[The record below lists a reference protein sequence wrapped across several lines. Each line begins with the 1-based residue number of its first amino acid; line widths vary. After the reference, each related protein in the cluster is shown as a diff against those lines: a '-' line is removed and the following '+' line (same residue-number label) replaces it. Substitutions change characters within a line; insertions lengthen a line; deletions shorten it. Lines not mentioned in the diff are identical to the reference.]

1 MAISTQDIVRA
12 KRRFFNA
19 PTLTAP
25 NYQLSVTFFSWL
37 AQQGGTP
44 DLQVVEFGPLS
55 SSEVVIADAAC
66 KIYAIIQKKLTATAS
81 YTKGTDSATTS
92 SDAASEYR
100 QKIEGVNRSM
110 AAYYP
115 TGFPMASGFTMQGNT
130 TADGGTGSSTDGAYG
145 VVLLGAP

>member
-25 NYQLSVTFFSWL
+25 NSQLAVAFFSWL

-66 KIYAIIQKKLTATAS
+66 KIYAIVQKCPTATAT
-81 YTKGTDSATTS
+81 YTKGTDNATTA

-100 QKIEGVNRSM
+100 QKIEGINRSM
-110 AAYYP
+110 AAFYP
-115 TGFPMASGFTMQGNT
+115 TGFPMANGFTMQGTT
-130 TADGGTGSSTDGAYG
+130 TADGGTGSSTNGASG